1 VMPNNPGDETMPR
14 STTRILLALLV
25 PQAAER
31 ADHDRGLGGCP
42 GAQVDRAIPLPAV
55 E

>member
-1 VMPNNPGDETMPR
+1 MPR

-25 PQAAER
+25 PPAAER
-31 ADHDRGLGGCP
+31 TDHERGLGGCP
-42 GAQVDRAIPLPAV
+42 GEQVDRAVPLPAL